1 MKADTIKK
9 TVDKVHEAFV
19 LAWNMGSI
27 KYTVFKSYKIIE

>member
-19 LAWNMGSI
+19 LIWNQENKQFWKAI
-27 KYTVFKSYKIIE
+27 K